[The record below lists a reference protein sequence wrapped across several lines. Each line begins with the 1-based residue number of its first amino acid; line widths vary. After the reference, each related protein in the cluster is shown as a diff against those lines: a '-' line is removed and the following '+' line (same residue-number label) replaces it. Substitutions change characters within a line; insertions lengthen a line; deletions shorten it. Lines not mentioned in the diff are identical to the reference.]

1 MKAAREVPRPKA
13 AERVW
18 RPKSEVLRG
27 ILEGRRGEGRRQGSG
42 SLMAK
47 TKEQKRWGSSP
58 LSKPFTGDPGKVHM
72 PVEVRL
78 CLALSYS
85 ILYRTVAFHTDS
97 PKPFPA

>member
-1 MKAAREVPRPKA
+1 MPRPKA

-18 RPKSEVLRG
+18 RPKSEVPRG
-27 ILEGRRGEGRRQGSG
+27 ILEGRREGSG

-58 LSKPFTGDPGKVHM
+58 LSKPFTGGPGKVHM